1 MSVKPVE
8 GTKPNGPVAAA
19 FIGAAAG
26 CFVLGLIV
34 VLNEAKILSGGV
46 LDFAK
51 NYGIG
56 SGVGPLSGKVIVST
70 IAFLATWGVLG
81 YLWRRKEVNFGRAF
95 AAALVLLALGFAL
108 TFPPIFEIFAAK

>member
-1 MSVKPVE
+1 MSVQPVE

-19 FIGAAAG
+19 FIGAAVG

-34 VLNEAKILSGGV
+34 ALNEAKIVTSAF

-56 SGVGPLSGKVIVST
+56 SGVGPLSGKVILST
-70 IAFLATWGVLG
+70 IAFLVSWGVLG
-81 YLWRRKEVNFGRAF
+81 YLWRGREVNFARAF
-95 AAALVLLALGFAL
+95 GVALVLLVAGFAL